1 MYPAL
6 ETRSREL
13 SGLTESSLAV
23 GYACQCIKCEDDKI
37 VHTHTLPRR
46 PRPVLSKDIHSHFL
60 PFELWNWVEFTNDK
74 QTIVNVA
81 IALLLSSGLL
91 VCLPALA

>member
-1 MYPAL
+1 MHQSKERTAFEGGQSFP
-6 ETRSREL
+6 
-13 SGLTESSLAV
+13 
-23 GYACQCIKCEDDKI
+23 KDDKI